1 MTNRINKLLAPLEE
15 LIITSFSRRWG
26 FLTGLAVGISI
37 FALTSWSFAQEEQ
50 WLQYHSSR
58 EVSQVAGGM
67 YYRSLELST
76 EKPSGV
82 ELPQFSVR
90 SPEDKGENQFFAK
103 WSTPMAKNGFLW
115 LSLDRTQ
122 KYGLHDL
129 LYIDSNGNGRLNDEE
144 AVKAYRMEQYYSYFG
159 PVKVIFQLKDGP
171 VTYHLNFQ
179 FYSNNDRNR
188 LYAFSGCWY
197 DGDITVAGTK
207 KYCALFDYNTNGTF
221 NDKSLEFY
229 QCDRIRIGR
238 KDDRDNRFVGNFI
251 EVDGTL
257 YWPEIARDGACIKL
271 AKAEDVKF
279 GSVRLPEPITE
290 FSAGGENG
298 LFIFE
303 PKERVGR
310 LPVGKYR
317 INYWAIGRKD
327 EKGTQWEM
335 RGSGFSR
342 KGIFD
347 ITADGETELSVGE
360 PVVFPLTAQLREGTY
375 SFRLS
380 MRGRDE
386 ESISLTRNKVQP
398 QAPKLHIKNEDG
410 TYDRTFSLEYG

>member
-1 MTNRINKLLAPLEE
+1 MINRINKLLAPLEK
-15 LIITSFSRRWG
+15 LIITSFSRKWG
-26 FLTGLAVGISI
+26 FLTGLAVGVSLL
-37 FALTSWSFAQEEQ
+37 ALTSQAFAQEEQ

-58 EVSQVAGGM
+58 EIGQVAGSM
-67 YYRSLELST
+67 YYQSLELGT

-82 ELPQFSVR
+82 ELPQFKV
-90 SPEDKGENQFFAK
+90 ENQFFAK
-103 WSTPMAKNGFLW
+103 WSTPMAKDGFLW
-115 LSLDRTQ
+115 ISLDRTN

-129 LYIDSNGNGRLNDEE
+129 LYIDSNGNGHLNDEK
-144 AVKAYRMEQYYSYFG
+144 AVKAYRMDQYYSRFG
-159 PVKVIFQLKDGP
+159 PVKVIFQVEDGP

-188 LYAFSGCWY
+188 LYTFSGCWY

-207 KYCALFDYNTNGTF
+207 KHCALFDYNTNGTF
-221 NDKSLEFY
+221 NDKSLTFS
-229 QCDRIRIGR
+229 QCDRIRIGK
-238 KDDRDNRFVGNFI
+238 KDSRDNRFVGNFI

-257 YWPEIARDGACIKL
+257 YRPEVARDGACIKL
-271 AKAEDVKF
+271 AKAEDVTF
-279 GSVRLPEPITE
+279 GSVRLPETITK

-303 PKERVGR
+303 PKERVGK

-327 EKGTQWEM
+327 KKGTQWEM
-335 RGSGFSR
+335 RGSGFSK

-347 ITADGETELSVGE
+347 ITADKETELSVGE
-360 PVVFPLTAQLREGTY
+360 PVAFPLTAQLREGTY

-380 MRGRDE
+380 MRGRDD
-386 ESISLTRNKVQP
+386 ESISLTRNKVRP
-398 QAPKLHIKNEDG
+398 QAPKLHIKSEDG